1 MSDKKKISDSDK
13 SLFREAV
20 AGVKPISADTR
31 IHPVRLRPSTKPQ
44 QTRAD
49 EQQVLIDMMSD
60 PDMLADIENGD
71 ELLFIRPGI
80 QLKVQR
86 KLRRG
91 EYSIQAELDLHGYTV
106 AEARQA
112 ISEFL
117 PDCRKKN
124 SRYVRIIHGKGL
136 GSFQKLPVLKTHV
149 AHWLKQRDE
158 VLAFC
163 SARPADGGTGAVYV
177 LLKKRK

>member
-13 SLFREAV
+13 LLFRDAV
-20 AGVKPISADTR
+20 ADVEPITADTR
-31 IHPVRLRPSTKPQ
+31 IRPIQPRPSTSPKK
-44 QTRAD
+44 TLAD
-49 EQQVLIDMMSD
+49 EQQVMIDMMSD
-60 PDMLADIENGD
+60 PDMHSEIETGD

-80 QLKVQR
+80 QSKVQR

-106 AEARQA
+106 AEARKA
-112 ISEFL
+112 ISQFL
-117 PDCRKKN
+117 PDCRKQN

-163 SARPADGGTGAVYV
+163 SARPSDGGTGAVYV